1 MFQRFTDRARR
12 VVVFAQEEARNL
24 SHDHTGAE
32 HVLLGLVREGSGVAA
47 KALES
52 LGIGLETVRERT
64 ESAAGRGDQE
74 PPPGRIPFTEQA
86 KDLLKLSLRESVDLG
101 HDYVG
106 TEHILLGVL
115 RQGEST
121 AARVL
126 GESTAAW
133 VLGESTAARVL
144 ADLGASHERVRAE
157 VVRLLEEYQRRRG
170 QQDGEQGGQAG

>member
-12 VVVFAQEEARNL
+12 VVVFAQEETRNL
-24 SHDHTGAE
+24 SHDHTGPE

-74 PPPGRIPFTEQA
+74 PPPGHIPFTEQA
-86 KDLLKLSLRESVDLG
+86 KDLLKLSLGESVDLG

-126 GESTAAW
+126 
-133 VLGESTAARVL
+133 
-144 ADLGASHERVRAE
+144 ADLGANHERVRAE

-170 QQDGEQGGQAG
+170 QQDGERGGQAG

>member
-1 MFQRFTDRARR
+1 
-12 VVVFAQEEARNL
+12 VVFAQEEARNL

-86 KDLLKLSLRESVDLG
+86 KDLLKLSLRESADLG

-121 AARVL
+121 AAR
-126 GESTAAW
+126 

>member
-86 KDLLKLSLRESVDLG
+86 KDLLKLSLRESADLG

-115 RQGEST
+115 RQ
-121 AARVL
+121 
-126 GESTAAW
+126 
-133 VLGESTAARVL
+133 GESTAARVL

-170 QQDGEQGGQAG
+170 QQGGQAG

>member
-12 VVVFAQEEARNL
+12 VVVFAQEETRNL

-74 PPPGRIPFTEQA
+74 PPPGHIPFTDQA

-126 GESTAAW
+126 S
-133 VLGESTAARVL
+133 
-144 ADLGASHERVRAE
+144 DLGASHERVRAE

-170 QQDGEQGGQAG
+170 QQAGQAG